1 MIVYQCLFILF
12 SFVFTKISW
21 AQETTSTC
29 PLNPAPDRSFT
40 VLSTADLGSL
50 KLGEHQVYFYCTP
63 LESLNKDLRFSDLYY
78 VVKDGKTCLQ
88 KKIPDSNT
96 SFSNHCRLKV
106 EKENDLLKITDKDN
120 RHNKTKERCVFN
132 YLWNSKKKELLPS
145 HDNCR
150 PIKPEVAKQIFHSM
164 VGEFKEILK
173 KGQVTEAENFL
184 NVKKDETLKLADA
197 YSPSTLFHPFE
208 ERLYLYKAY
217 QKWSQGQI
225 EEAKSVLK
233 KIPEYQKYST
243 VKMCPSIYKLG
254 KNGELIPPTE
264 RAYYTR
270 NCYGTTAVTDDSGR
284 FSDFIDPRFSLF
296 LLDYY
301 YDNED
306 FNTFDMAYTDF
317 RILDD
322 NFRAQHEIKYLRK
335 YRNSKLQNLI
345 VPDEQAQHSSLLKK
359 DLEEASLGELKYK
372 MQHFCTIPY
381 KDYFELKM
389 RIGQCESIEPEVFE
403 LLVPKLYEEITV
415 EKLKS
420 TVQSLS
426 DLKEHCK
433 AENEQSLAVIK
444 IALTKKCQNANEEF
458 VKLQAI
464 KKACQ
469 ISKMTE
475 SKGGIL

>member
-1 MIVYQCLFILF
+1 MIFQWIFILF
-12 SFVFTKISW
+12 FFVFAKLSW
-21 AQETTSTC
+21 AQNPISTC
-29 PLNPAPDRSFT
+29 PLNPSTDRSFT
-40 VLSTADLGSL
+40 TLSTVDLGSL
-50 KLGEHQVYFYCTP
+50 KMGEHHVHFYCTP
-63 LESLNKDLRFSDLYY
+63 LESLNKDQHYSELYY
-78 VVKDGKTCLQ
+78 VIKDEKNCIQ
-88 KKIPDSNT
+88 KKIPDSYT
-96 SFSNHCRLKV
+96 AFSNRCRLKV
-106 EKENDLLKITDKDN
+106 EKEGELLKITDKSKH
-120 RHNKTKERCVFN
+120 HNKTKERCVFT
-132 YLWNSKKKELLPS
+132 YRWDSKKKELLS
-145 HDNCR
+145 LQDTCL
-150 PIKPEVAKQIFHSM
+150 PIKPEVAKVILHSL
-164 VGEFKEILK
+164 VGELKEILK
-173 KGQVTEAENFL
+173 KGQVAEAENFL
-184 NVKKDETLKLADA
+184 NAKKEETLKLADT
-197 YSPSTLFHPFE
+197 YSPTTLFHPFE
-208 ERLYLYKAY
+208 ERLYLHKAY
-217 QKWSQGQI
+217 QKWSQNQF
-225 EEAKSVLK
+225 EEAKSILK
-233 KIPEYQKYST
+233 KIPEYQKTSA
-243 VKMCPSIYKLG
+243 VKMCPGIYKLD

-264 RAYYTR
+264 RVYYTR
-270 NCYGTTAVTDDSGR
+270 NCYGTVPVTEDSGR

-345 VPDEQAQHSSLLKK
+345 VPDEQAQHSSLFKK

-444 IALTKKCQNANEEF
+444 IALTKKCQSANQEF